1 MKKYIRHLFSLL
13 MAVCMMGSIIIPS
26 AQAANAGKSVDAPV
40 AGAACID
47 LDGQISNI
55 VPKENMPEN
64 QDMSRIIVNRGMRA
78 VLTDVFVFPAI
89 VDSDGSIKYASSIG
103 YRASS
108 QYPDSPTAFVNISS
122 AQTSSLISQFKAGTN
137 YVPTVWLIIPCYNL
151 YKAGD
156 GSYPTYFQFDL
167 TAADGTVT
175 PYKVSVSKSAT
186 AVNIPVAFPI
196 PQGETAKYTV
206 SMWGGFYYYN
216 GSAHGEGSS
225 MAGVKVNFNA

>member
-13 MAVCMMGSIIIPS
+13 MAVCMMGSIILPS
-26 AQAANAGKSVDAPV
+26 AQAANVGKSVSKPV
-40 AGAACID
+40 AGLTCID
-47 LDGQISNI
+47 LDGQISDI
-55 VPKENMPEN
+55 VPEGNVPEIHE
-64 QDMSRIIVNRGMRA
+64 MSRITVNRGMRA
-78 VLTDVFVFPAI
+78 FLTNVYVYPAI
-89 VDSDGSIKYASSIG
+89 IDSDGSIKYASSIG
-103 YRASS
+103 YRAS
-108 QYPDSPTAFVNISS
+108 YPSPNSPTAFVDISP
-122 AQTSSLISQFKAGTN
+122 AQTSALISQFQTGTN
-137 YVPTVWLIIPCYNL
+137 YVPTVWLVIPCYNL

-175 PYKVSVSKSAT
+175 PYKASVSKSAT
-186 AVNIPVAFPI
+186 AASIPVAFPI